1 MKTKQFLK
9 LLKAY
14 GAEIVNNR
22 GKGGHALVRLNGKQA
37 TVPVH
42 GDTDYD
48 PEFLDDICKQL
59 DTRLRSIQE

>member
-1 MKTKQFLK
+1 MKSKQFLK
-9 LLKAY
+9 LLQAAH
-14 GAEIVNNR
+14 AEIIKGR
-22 GKGGHALVRLNGKQA
+22 GKGGHYLVKLNGRHA

-59 DTRLRSIQE
+59 STRLKEIQQ